1 MNIKEKTVFHIC
13 RHKELANIL
22 KEGEIFYTDRFTLE
36 PYHKDGKNQKEI
48 SAERARIKVDPNLP
62 IRTKSMHICL
72 EKDLEKWKNKLIT
85 ANHKWYRI
93 LNSVLQEKYFGQTV
107 MNMMVAIM
115 QNIGKAAI
123 PIPKK
128 HGLKGYFKENTK
140 FLKQLRKK
148 DE

>member
-72 EKDLEKWKNKLIT
+72 EKDLEKWKNKL
-85 ANHKWYRI
+85 
-93 LNSVLQEKYFGQTV
+93 
-107 MNMMVAIM
+107 
-115 QNIGKAAI
+115 
-123 PIPKK
+123 
-128 HGLKGYFKENTK
+128 
-140 FLKQLRKK
+140 
-148 DE
+148 

>member
-93 LNSVLQEKYFGQTV
+93 FKLSATGKVFWADSYEYE
-107 MNMMVAIM
+107 
-115 QNIGKAAI
+115 IGRA
-123 PIPKK
+123 
-128 HGLKGYFKENTK
+128 HV
-140 FLKQLRKK
+140 
-148 DE
+148 

>member
-93 LNSVLQEKYFGQTV
+93 FKLSATGKVFWADSYEYDGGNYAKYWQGCDPNSEEARIEGLFQGKYQILETIEK
-107 MNMMVAIM
+107 
-115 QNIGKAAI
+115 
-123 PIPKK
+123 
-128 HGLKGYFKENTK
+128 KG
-140 FLKQLRKK
+140 
-148 DE
+148 